1 MTAVTYARISSRYIA
16 WWDEEFRNE
25 TIGDSMRTETSNR
38 DANEPALAASQRKVI
53 YWHRELPP
61 LSSETMGEYV
71 LEADSLRIAGNLGH
85 RDELWEGCY
94 ADLMA
99 QAGQR
104 LAQEVLR
111 LGGDWAH
118 VLNESIGSKHDER
131 TGESWLHGQF
141 SYVLYRK
148 PETGKPEPRLPAI
161 LAVVLFLAFSTVSAN
176 AQTKA
181 TPSQA
186 PQSLIYSIK
195 GPDLYRAY
203 CASCHGL
210 TGRGDGPA
218 APALKAKVPDLT
230 LLARNNGGVFP
241 SARVR
246 KMISGDEVLL
256 SHGTREMPIW
266 GPIFHQ
272 VEEDRDFGAVR
283 LENLAKYLESI
294 QSLGPPNSSSSPSGA
309 ELYQQNCAVCHG
321 SDLEGGTPA
330 PPPYRTPPELTR
342 LSRRLKGE
350 SLDAYISGVLQ
361 NGAVIPAHGPAE
373 MPVWGTAFRLGEQ
386 LDQRQVKER
395 IANLTAYIMSRQKK

>member
-1 MTAVTYARISSRYIA
+1 
-16 WWDEEFRNE
+16 
-25 TIGDSMRTETSNR
+25 
-38 DANEPALAASQRKVI
+38 
-53 YWHRELPP
+53 
-61 LSSETMGEYV
+61 MGEHV
-71 LEADSLRIAGNLGH
+71 LEADSPRIPGNLGH

-94 ADLMA
+94 ADLMT

-104 LAQEVLR
+104 LTQEVLR

-118 VLNESIGSKHDER
+118 VLNESIASKHDER

-148 PETGKPEPRLPAI
+148 PETPKPEPRPAAI
-161 LAVVLFLAFSTVSAN
+161 LAVVLFLAFSAMAVH

-181 TPSQA
+181 TVPQA
-186 PQSLIYSIK
+186 PQNLIYSIK

-230 LLARNNGGVFP
+230 LLARSNGGMFP

-246 KMISGDEVLL
+246 KMISGDEVLA
-256 SHGTREMPIW
+256 SHGSREMPIW

-294 QSLGPPNSSSSPSGA
+294 QSLGPPNSTSSPSGA

-330 PPPYRTPPELTR
+330 PAPYRTPPELTR

-350 SLDAYISGVLQ
+350 SLDAYISSVLQ

-373 MPVWGTAFRLGEQ
+373 MPVWGTAFRLGEH
-386 LDQRQVKER
+386 LDQRQVKDR

>member
-1 MTAVTYARISSRYIA
+1 LH
-16 WWDEEFRNE
+16 DEEFRNE
-25 TIGDSMRTETSNR
+25 TVGDPMRTETSDRN
-38 DANEPALAASQRKVI
+38 ASEPALAARQRKVV

-61 LSSETMGEYV
+61 LGAETFGEHV
-71 LEADSLRIAGNLGH
+71 LEADSLRIPGNLGH
-85 RDELWEGCY
+85 RDDLWEGCY

-104 LAQEVLR
+104 LVQEILR

-118 VLNESIGSKHDER
+118 VLNESIASKHDER
-131 TGESWLHGQF
+131 TGESWLHGRF

-148 PETGKPEPRLPAI
+148 PETGKSEPRPPAI
-161 LAVVLFLAFSTVSAN
+161 LAVALLLVFSAMAVQ
-176 AQTKA
+176 AQTKG
-181 TPSQA
+181 TQSQV
-186 PQSLIYSIK
+186 PQSLIYSLK

-210 TGRGDGPA
+210 TGRGDGPV
-218 APALKAKVPDLT
+218 APALKAKIPDLT
-230 LLARNNGGVFP
+230 LLARSNGGMFP
-241 SARVR
+241 SSRER
-246 KMISGDEVLL
+246 KIISGDEVLA
-256 SHGTREMPIW
+256 SHGSREMPIW

-294 QSLGPPNSSSSPSGA
+294 QSLGPANTTSSPSGA

-330 PPPYRTPPELTR
+330 PSPYRTPPELTR
-342 LSRRLKGE
+342 LTRRLKGE
-350 SLDAYISGVLQ
+350 SLDAYISSVLQ
-361 NGAVIPAHGPAE
+361 SGAVIPAHGLAE

-386 LDQRQVKER
+386 LDQKQVKER
-395 IANLTAYIMSRQKK
+395 IANLTAYILSRQGK

>member
-1 MTAVTYARISSRYIA
+1 MRIESSDRNASARALTAAQ
-16 WWDEEFRNE
+16 
-25 TIGDSMRTETSNR
+25 
-38 DANEPALAASQRKVI
+38 PKVV

-61 LSSETMGEYV
+61 VGAETMGEHI
-71 LEADSLRIAGNLGH
+71 LEADSPRIPGNLGH

-99 QAGQR
+99 QADQR
-104 LAQEVLR
+104 LVQEVLR

-118 VLNESIGSKHDER
+118 VLNESIASKHDER
-131 TGESWLHGQF
+131 TGQSWLHGQF

-148 PETGKPEPRLPAI
+148 PETGKPGPRLPAI
-161 LAVVLFLAFSTVSAN
+161 LAVVLFLAFGAMAAH
-176 AQTKA
+176 AQTKP
-181 TPSQA
+181 TVTQA

-203 CASCHGL
+203 CASCHGV

-218 APALKAKVPDLT
+218 APALKAKIPDVT
-230 LLARNNGGVFP
+230 LLARSNGGMFP

-246 KMISGDEVLL
+246 KIISGDEVLA
-256 SHGTREMPIW
+256 SHGSREMPIW

-283 LENLAKYLESI
+283 LENLTKYLGSI
-294 QSLGPPNSSSSPSGA
+294 QSLGPPNSTSSPSGA

-330 PPPYRTPPELTR
+330 PSPYRTPPELTR
-342 LSRRLKGE
+342 LTRRLKGE
-350 SLDAYISGVLQ
+350 SLDAYISSVLQ

-373 MPVWGTAFRLGEQ
+373 MPVWGTAFRLGEH

-395 IANLTAYIMSRQKK
+395 IANLTAYIMSRQGK

>member
-1 MTAVTYARISSRYIA
+1 
-16 WWDEEFRNE
+16 
-25 TIGDSMRTETSNR
+25 MRTEKSELDRN
-38 DANEPALAASQRKVI
+38 ASEPAPALVAKQRKVV

-61 LSSETMGEYV
+61 LGAETIGEYV
-71 LEADSLRIAGNLGH
+71 LEADSPRIPGNLGH
-85 RDELWEGCY
+85 RDELWERCY

-99 QAGQR
+99 QAGLR

-118 VLNESIGSKHDER
+118 VLNESIASKHDER

-148 PETGKPEPRLPAI
+148 PETRKPEPRSPAI
-161 LAVVLFLAFSTVSAN
+161 LAVALLLACSAMAVQ
-176 AQTKA
+176 AQTKG
-181 TPSQA
+181 TVSQA

-246 KMISGDEVLL
+246 KMISGDEVLA
-256 SHGTREMPIW
+256 SHGSREMPIW

-283 LENLAKYLESI
+283 LENLLKYLESI
-294 QSLGPPNSSSSPSGA
+294 QSLGPNSTSSPSGA

-330 PPPYRTPPELTR
+330 PAPYRTPPELTR

-350 SLDAYISGVLQ
+350 SLDTYISSVLQ

-373 MPVWGTAFRLGEQ
+373 MPVWGTAFRLGEH

-395 IANLTAYIMSRQKK
+395 IANLTAYIMSRQGK

>member
-1 MTAVTYARISSRYIA
+1 MRIESS
-16 WWDEEFRNE
+16 DRNA
-25 TIGDSMRTETSNR
+25 S
-38 DANEPALAASQRKVI
+38 EPALVAKQRKVI

-61 LSSETMGEYV
+61 LGAETMGEHV
-71 LEADSLRIAGNLGH
+71 LEADSPRIPGNLGH

-99 QAGQR
+99 QAGLR
-104 LAQEVLR
+104 LGQEVLR

-118 VLNESIGSKHDER
+118 VLNESIASKHDER
-131 TGESWLHGQF
+131 SGESWLHGQF

-148 PETGKPEPRLPAI
+148 PEPRKPEPRKREPPPPAI
-161 LAVVLFLAFSTVSAN
+161 LAVALLLAFGAMAVQ
-176 AQTKA
+176 AQTKGTVA
-181 TPSQA
+181 QA

-218 APALKAKVPDLT
+218 APALKTKIPDLT
-230 LLARNNGGVFP
+230 LLARNNGGMFP
-241 SARVR
+241 TARVR
-246 KMISGDEVLL
+246 KMISGDEVLA
-256 SHGTREMPIW
+256 SHGSREMPIW

-283 LENLAKYLESI
+283 LANLAKYLESI
-294 QSLGPPNSSSSPSGA
+294 QSLGPPNATASPSGA

-330 PPPYRTPPELTR
+330 PAPYRTPPELTR

-350 SLDAYISGVLQ
+350 SLDAYISSVLQ
-361 NGAVIPAHGPAE
+361 SGAVIPAHGPAE
-373 MPVWGTAFRLGEQ
+373 MPVWGTAFRLGEH
-386 LDQRQVKER
+386 LDQKQVTER
-395 IANLTAYIMSRQKK
+395 IANLTAYIMSRQGK

>member
-1 MTAVTYARISSRYIA
+1 
-16 WWDEEFRNE
+16 
-25 TIGDSMRTETSNR
+25 MRTEKSQSDRN
-38 DANEPALAASQRKVI
+38 ASEPALISSERKVI

-61 LSSETMGEYV
+61 LGAETMGEHV
-71 LEADSLRIAGNLGH
+71 LEADSPRIPGNLGC

-118 VLNESIGSKHDER
+118 VLNESIASKHDER

-141 SYVLYRK
+141 SYVLYRR
-148 PETGKPEPRLPAI
+148 PETGKPEPRSPAI
-161 LAVVLFLAFSTVSAN
+161 LAVALLLAFGPMAVH
-176 AQTKA
+176 AQTKG
-181 TPSQA
+181 TVSQA
-186 PQSLIYSIK
+186 PQNLIYSIK

-218 APALKAKVPDLT
+218 APALKAKIPDLT
-230 LLARNNGGVFP
+230 LLARSNGGLFP

-246 KMISGDEVLL
+246 KMISGDEVLA
-256 SHGTREMPIW
+256 SHGSREMPIW

-283 LENLAKYLESI
+283 LANLAKYLESI
-294 QSLGPPNSSSSPSGA
+294 QSLGPPNSTSSPSGA

-330 PPPYRTPPELTR
+330 PSPYRTPPELTR
-342 LSRRLKGE
+342 LTRRLKGE
-350 SLDAYISGVLQ
+350 SLDAYISSVLQ

-373 MPVWGTAFRLGEQ
+373 MPVWGTAFRLGEH

-395 IANLTAYIMSRQKK
+395 IANLTAYIMSRQGK